1 MQVNI
6 TKLIDEVQCSEIV
19 CDVRGQ
25 TALCAQLGNPNRAS
39 NVAVMPQNR
48 LANAMRV
55 PTVTRVLMS

>member
-6 TKLIDEVQCSEIV
+6 TKLIDEVPCSEIV
-19 CDVRGQ
+19 RDVRGQ

-39 NVAVMPQNR
+39 NVAVMPQHR